1 MRAFR
6 AVIVIAL
13 ILISIVAVPAIG
25 APMTK
30 EPSPSVTAP
39 GAPSSSESPGTIE
52 ISNDNATRYLAIN
65 ASRINTTTIDTVT
78 LDAGGVVVIGTREIV
93 RTVNTEKFGA
103 TIRNASDKR
112 AVIDAALDR
121 VANRTDEL
129 RARQTAAI
137 EAYNNDKLSTQA
149 FLRELAIIDEK
160 ARQLRTYADNVRD
173 EIPLLDDDRIA
184 VGNRISYLQRELN
197 MLTGPVRTNIQSA
210 LRGDSSG
217 PQRYFVRTSAHGVV
231 LATVGEDE
239 YLREVYLA
247 GARTVPN
254 TTGFENLRQARDF
267 VEKSYP
273 VATNRSGSS
282 EKAYEKNGLYW
293 FRHKSSSGEKLS
305 IGVNKS
311 SGKVFHEVQVKYLG
325 DDGTV
330 PGPTNKSE
338 RYILTTRITHPG
350 GYMRIQVSNRSNGDN
365 RNGTVSINNE
375 TIGFTGEEEEGLYIL
390 QPAKPTTIN
399 VTINGETLSVTTGQ
413 ASQLP
418 PPPSNPAPDSS
429 SVVDSSSRYNYW
441 AKARDVRG

>member
-6 AVIVIAL
+6 VVIVTAL

-30 EPSPSVTAP
+30 EPSQPVTAP
-39 GAPSSSESPGTIE
+39 GAPSSSGSPGTIKHP
-52 ISNDNATRYLAIN
+52 IKNATAYLAIN
-65 ASRINTTTIDTVT
+65 DSQINTTTIDTVT

-93 RTVNTEKFGA
+93 RTVNTEKFEA
-103 TIRNASDKR
+103 AIRNASDKR

-121 VANRTDEL
+121 AANRTDEL

-137 EAYNNDKLSTQA
+137 EAYNNDELSTQA

-160 ARQLRTYADNVRD
+160 ASQQRTYIDNVRD
-173 EIPLLDDDRIA
+173 SIRLLDDDRRS
-184 VGNRISYLQRELN
+184 VGNRVRYLLRELN

-217 PQRYFVRTSAHGVV
+217 PQRYFVRTSARGVV
-231 LATVGEDE
+231 LATIGEHK
-239 YLREVYLA
+239 YLREVYLP

-254 TTGFENLRQARDF
+254 TTGFKNIGQASDF
-267 VEKSYP
+267 VEKSYS
-273 VATNRSGSS
+273 VAKNRSDSA
-282 EKAYEKNGLYW
+282 EKAYEEHGLYW
-293 FRHKSSSGEKLS
+293 FKHYTSTGEKLAIS
-305 IGVNKS
+305 VNKS
-311 SGKVFHEVQVKYLG
+311 SGKVFHEVQVKFLD

-330 PGPTNKSE
+330 QGPTNKSE
-338 RYILTTRITHPG
+338 QYILTTRITHPG

-429 SVVDSSSRYNYW
+429 SIVDSPSRSNYW
-441 AKARDVRG
+441 AKGRDVRG